1 MHRAMRLRKEPAK
14 IGKELVAAS
23 ATPLLLS
30 ILQNAAP
37 ASRADAWTGAPA
49 DSNRQPP
56 AA

>member
-1 MHRAMRLRKEPAK
+1 MRE
-14 IGKELVAAS
+14 IGCAAVVYK
-23 ATPLLLS
+23 PLPDRLAEFLLS

-37 ASRADAWTGAPA
+37 ASREDAWTVAPA